1 MKLSENPPW
10 VALSRARDHIPS
22 FPRKRE
28 SSGRGLNARDGTQRA
43 QARQKL
49 RNIWDL
55 RPFPTIVLLALALA
69 GCAADPY
76 QTPGTQRMAE
86 QLAALATHA
95 NAEDNIYLS
104 QHRVDWLRRQP
115 APEDPVQQLSQ
126 QVELAKEL
134 LRAGSSA
141 EAATLFEQV
150 RGQAAAHRFRT
161 KPSLEEMI
169 ALAYLRLGEQQN
181 CIDEHNLASC
191 LLPIAA
197 EGVHKVQDGSRA
209 AIAYYRTILEKMPY
223 DLTSRWLLNIAY
235 MTIGEYPHQVP
246 AAHLIPPAA
255 FVSDADIGHFPDRAP
270 ALGLDVLGLAGGGIM
285 EDFDNDGFLDIMA
298 TSWGL
303 NDPLR
308 YFRNQGDGTFADA
321 TKAAG
326 LTGLVGG
333 LNAVQADFDN
343 DGFADVLILRG
354 GWFGADGLH
363 PNSLLRNQGD
373 GTFADVTEAA
383 GLLTLHPTQTAA
395 WADFDNDGWLD
406 LFVGNESSA
415 QEHHPCELFR
425 NQGDG
430 TFVDVAAEVGLD
442 VEGFVKGVAWGDI
455 DNDRRPDLYIS
466 RLGQPNLLFHN
477 DGPDADGRW
486 RFSDIT
492 ARAGVSQPTFSFPV
506 WFWDYD
512 NDGFLDLSVSGYK
525 ADAGD
530 VAADYMGLP
539 HKGEPPRLYR
549 NQGDGTFVD
558 MARQTHSDKVLYTM
572 GCNFGDLDNDGF
584 LDFYAG
590 TGDPDYRSLMPNR
603 MFRNAAGQR
612 FEDVTT
618 SGGFGHLQKGHG
630 VAFGDIDNDG
640 DQDIYAVVGGAYSGD
655 VYTNVLFENPGHGN
669 HWITL
674 KLEGTKSNRA
684 GIGTRIQARTETR
697 TIHILAGTGASFGAS
712 TLQQEIGLGKAEVLD
727 ALTLH
732 WPSGTVQTF
741 TNVPVNEVYRVRED
755 ATTLERLAVYPLV
768 LATEGHQAHRH

>member
-1 MKLSENPPW
+1 MLRSHFLPP
-10 VALSRARDHIPS
+10 LLS
-22 FPRKRE
+22 FPR
-28 SSGRGLNARDGTQRA
+28 NMHPCA
-43 QARQKL
+43 
-49 RNIWDL
+49 
-55 RPFPTIVLLALALA
+55 IVLLALALA
-69 GCAADPY
+69 SCAADPH
-76 QTPGTQRMAE
+76 QPPGTQRMAE
-86 QLAALATHA
+86 QLAALAVHV

-115 APEDPVQQLSQ
+115 APDDPVQQLSQ
-126 QVELAKEL
+126 QVEIAKEL
-134 LRAGSSA
+134 LRSGASA

-161 KPSLEEMI
+161 RPSLEEMI

-181 CIDEHNLASC
+181 CLDGHNPASC

-197 EGVHKVQDGSRA
+197 EGVHKAQDGSRA
-209 AIAYYRTILEKMPY
+209 AIAYYRAILAKTPY

-235 MTIGEYPHQVP
+235 MTVGEYPHQVP
-246 AAHLIPPAA
+246 AAHLVPPEVFAA
-255 FVSDADIGHFPDRAP
+255 DADIGHFPDRAA
-270 ALGLDVLGLAGGGIM
+270 ALGLNVLGLAGGGIM
-285 EDFDNDGFLDIMA
+285 EDFDNDGFLDIIA

-303 NDPLR
+303 DDPLR
-308 YFRNQGDGTFADA
+308 YFRNQGDGTFAERTA
-321 TKAAG
+321 AAG

-333 LNAVQADFDN
+333 LNAVQTDFDN
-343 DGFADVLILRG
+343 DGFADVLVLRG

-363 PNSLLRNQGD
+363 PNSLLHNQGD

-415 QEHHPCELFR
+415 QEQHPCELFR

-430 TFVDVAAEVGLD
+430 TFADVAADVGLD

-455 DNDRRPDLYIS
+455 DNDHRPDLYIS

-477 DGPDADGRW
+477 DGPDANGRW

-492 ARAGVSQPTFSFPV
+492 ARAGVGQPTFSFPV

-512 NDGFLDLSVSGYK
+512 NDGWLDLFVSGYK

-549 NQGDGTFVD
+549 NQGDGTFADV
-558 MARQTHSDKVLYTM
+558 ARQTHSDKVLYTM
-572 GCNFGDLDNDGF
+572 GCNFGDLDNDGW

-684 GIGTRIQARTETR
+684 GIGTRIQASAGTR
-697 TIHILAGTGASFGAS
+697 TIHIVASTGASFGAS

-727 ALTLH
+727 ELTLH

-741 TNVPVNEVYRVRED
+741 TDVPVNAVYQVRED
-755 ATTLERLAVYPLV
+755 ATSLERLNVHPLA
-768 LATEGHQAHRH
+768 LATEGRAHRH

>member
-1 MKLSENPPW
+1 MNPP
-10 VALSRARDHIPS
+10 A
-22 FPRKRE
+22 
-28 SSGRGLNARDGTQRA
+28 
-43 QARQKL
+43 
-49 RNIWDL
+49 
-55 RPFPTIVLLALALA
+55 IVLLALALA
-69 GCAADPY
+69 GCATDLH

-86 QLAALATHA
+86 QLAALAAHA

-115 APEDPVQQLSQ
+115 APDDPVQQLSR

-191 LLPIAA
+191 LLPITA

-209 AIAYYRTILEKMPY
+209 AIAYYRAILEKTPY

-235 MTIGEYPHQVP
+235 MTVGEYPHQVP
-246 AAHLIPPAA
+246 AAQLIPPEVFAA
-255 FVSDADIGHFPDRAP
+255 DADIGHFPDRAP

-303 NDPLR
+303 GDPLR
-308 YFRNQGDGTFADA
+308 YFRNQGDSTFADA
-321 TKAAG
+321 TEAAG

-343 DGFADVLILRG
+343 DSFADVLVLRG

-363 PNSLLRNQGD
+363 PNSLLHNQGD

-415 QEHHPCELFR
+415 QEQHPCELFR

-430 TFVDVAAEVGLD
+430 TFANVAAEVGLD

-512 NDGFLDLSVSGYK
+512 NDGFLDLFVSGYK

-530 VAADYMGLP
+530 VAADYLGLP

-572 GCNFGDLDNDGF
+572 GCNFGDLDNDGW

-684 GIGTRIQARTETR
+684 GIGTRIQARTETQ
-697 TIHILAGTGASFGAS
+697 TIHIVAGTGASFGAS

-755 ATTLERLAVYPLV
+755 ATTLERLAVHPLA
-768 LATEGHQAHRH
+768 LASEGQRSHRH

>member
-1 MKLSENPPW
+1 MNPC
-10 VALSRARDHIPS
+10 AIA
-22 FPRKRE
+22 F
-28 SSGRGLNARDGTQRA
+28 
-43 QARQKL
+43 
-49 RNIWDL
+49 
-55 RPFPTIVLLALALA
+55 LALALA
-69 GCAADPY
+69 SCAADPY
-76 QTPGTQRMAE
+76 QTPGTQHMAE
-86 QLAALATHA
+86 QLAALAAQA

-115 APEDPVQQLSQ
+115 TLDDPVQQLSQ

-134 LRAGSSA
+134 LRAGASA

-150 RGQAAAHRFRT
+150 REQAAIHRFRT
-161 KPSLEEMI
+161 RPSLEEMI

-181 CIDEHNLASC
+181 CIDDHNLASC
-191 LLPIAA
+191 LLPISA
-197 EGVHKVQDGSRA
+197 EGVHKLQDGSRA
-209 AIAYYRTILEKMPY
+209 AIAYYRAILEKTPY

-235 MTIGEYPHQVP
+235 MTVGEYPHQVP
-246 AAHLIPPAA
+246 AAHLIPPKVFAA
-255 FVSDADIGHFPDRAP
+255 DADIGHFPDRAP
-270 ALGLDVLGLAGGGIM
+270 ALGLNVLGLAGGGIM
-285 EDFDNDGFLDIMA
+285 EDFDNDGFLDIIA

-303 NDPLR
+303 DDPLR
-308 YFRNQGDGTFADA
+308 YFRNQGDGTFAERTA
-321 TKAAG
+321 AAG

-333 LNAVQADFDN
+333 LNAVQTDFDN
-343 DGFADVLILRG
+343 DGFADVLVLRG

-373 GTFADVTEAA
+373 GTFADVTEVA

-395 WADFDNDGWLD
+395 WADYDNDGWLD

-415 QEHHPCELFR
+415 EEHHPCELFR

-442 VEGFVKGVAWGDI
+442 VDGFVKGVAWGDI
-455 DNDRRPDLYIS
+455 DNDLRPDLYIS

-477 DGPDADGRW
+477 DGPDANGRW

-492 ARAGVSQPTFSFPV
+492 ARAGVGQPTFSFPV

-512 NDGFLDLSVSGYK
+512 NDGWLDLFVSGYK

-549 NQGDGTFVD
+549 NQGDGTFAD

-572 GCNFGDLDNDGF
+572 GCNFGDLDNDGW

-603 MFRNAAGQR
+603 MFRNASGQR
-612 FEDVTT
+612 FEDVTA

-684 GIGTRIQARTETR
+684 GIGTRIQARAKMR
-697 TIHILAGTGASFGAS
+697 TIHILVGTGASFGAS
-712 TLQQEIGLGKAEVLD
+712 TLQQEIGLGEAEVLD
-727 ALTLH
+727 ELTLH
-732 WPSGTVQTF
+732 WPSGTVQNF
-741 TNVPVNEVYRVRED
+741 TEIPINEVYRVRED
-755 ATTLERLAVYPLV
+755 ATALERLDVYPLA
-768 LATEGHQAHRH
+768 LATEGHRAHRH

>member
-1 MKLSENPPW
+1 MNLC
-10 VALSRARDHIPS
+10 
-22 FPRKRE
+22 
-28 SSGRGLNARDGTQRA
+28 G
-43 QARQKL
+43 
-49 RNIWDL
+49 
-55 RPFPTIVLLALALA
+55 IVFLALFLA
-69 GCAADPY
+69 SCAADLY
-76 QTPGTQRMAE
+76 QAPGTQRMAA
-86 QLAALATHA
+86 QLAALAAQA

-104 QHRVDWLRRQP
+104 QLRVDWLRRQP
-115 APEDPVQQLSQ
+115 APADPVQQLSR

-134 LRAGSSA
+134 LRAGASA

-150 RGQAAAHRFRT
+150 RQQADAQRFRT
-161 KPSLEEMI
+161 RPSLEEMI

-181 CIDEHNLASC
+181 CIDDHNLASC

-197 EGVHKVQDGSRA
+197 EGVHKLQEGSRA
-209 AIAYYRTILEKMPY
+209 AIAYYRAILKKTPY

-235 MTIGEYPHQVP
+235 MTVGEYPHQVP
-246 AAHLIPPAA
+246 AAYLIPPKVFAA
-255 FVSDADIGHFPDRAP
+255 DADIGHFPDRAP
-270 ALGLDVLGLAGGGIM
+270 ALGLNVLGLAGGGIM
-285 EDFDNDGFLDIMA
+285 EDFDNDGFLDIIA

-303 NDPLR
+303 DDPLR
-308 YFRNQGDGTFADA
+308 YFRNQGDGTFAERTA
-321 TKAAG
+321 AAG

-333 LNAVQADFDN
+333 LNAVQTDFDN
-343 DGFADVLILRG
+343 DGLADVLVLRG

-373 GTFADVTEAA
+373 GTFADVTEMA

-415 QEHHPCELFR
+415 QQRHPCELFR

-430 TFVDVAAEVGLD
+430 TFVNVAAAVGLD

-466 RLGQPNLLFHN
+466 RLGQPNLLFRN
-477 DGPDADGRW
+477 DGPSADGRW

-492 ARAGVSQPTFSFPV
+492 TRAGVSQPTFSFPV

-512 NDGFLDLSVSGYK
+512 NDGWLDLFVSGYK

-549 NQGDGTFVD
+549 NQGDGTFAD
-558 MARQTHSDKVLYTM
+558 MAQQTHSAKVLYTM
-572 GCNFGDLDNDGF
+572 GCNFGDLDNDGW
-584 LDFYAG
+584 LDFYVG
-590 TGDPDYRSLMPNR
+590 TGDPDYRSLIPNR
-603 MFRNAAGQR
+603 MFRNAAGQH
-612 FEDVTT
+612 FEDVTA

-674 KLEGTKSNRA
+674 KLTGTKSNRA
-684 GIGTRIQARTETR
+684 GIGTRIQARTARR

-727 ALTLH
+727 ALILH

-741 TNVPVNEVYRVRED
+741 TNVPVNQVYRVRED
-755 ATTLERLAVYPLV
+755 ATALERLAVASPA
-768 LATEGHQAHRH
+768 LASQGPSVHRH

>member
-1 MKLSENPPW
+1 MNLG
-10 VALSRARDHIPS
+10 VI
-22 FPRKRE
+22 
-28 SSGRGLNARDGTQRA
+28 
-43 QARQKL
+43 
-49 RNIWDL
+49 
-55 RPFPTIVLLALALA
+55 IVLALA
-69 GCAADPY
+69 GCAADPH
-76 QTPGTQRMAE
+76 QTPGTQRMAA
-86 QLAALATHA
+86 QLASLAA
-95 NAEDNIYLS
+95 QVNAEDNIYLS

-115 APEDPVQQLSQ
+115 APDDPVQQLGQ

-134 LRAGSSA
+134 LRAGASA
-141 EAATLFEQV
+141 EAAALFEQV

-161 KPSLEEMI
+161 RPSLEEMI

-181 CIDEHNLASC
+181 CIDDHNLASC
-191 LLPIAA
+191 LLPISA
-197 EGVHKVQDGSRA
+197 EGVHKAQDGSRA
-209 AIAYYRTILEKMPY
+209 AIAYYRAILAKTPY

-235 MTIGEYPHQVP
+235 MTVGEYPHQVP
-246 AAHLIPPAA
+246 AAQLIPPEVFAA
-255 FVSDADIGHFPDRAP
+255 DADIGRFADRAP
-270 ALGLDVLGLAGGGIM
+270 ALGLNVLGLAGGGIM
-285 EDFDNDGFLDIMA
+285 EDFDNDGFADIIA
-298 TSWGL
+298 SSWGL
-303 NDPLR
+303 DDPLR
-308 YFRNQGDGTFADA
+308 YFRNQGDGTFAEHTA
-321 TKAAG
+321 AAG

-333 LNAVQADFDN
+333 LNAVQTDFDN
-343 DGFADVLILRG
+343 DGFADVLVLRG

-363 PNSLLRNQGD
+363 PNSLLHNQGD
-373 GTFADVTEAA
+373 GTFADVTEEA

-415 QEHHPCELFR
+415 QQQHPGELFR

-430 TFVDVAAEVGLD
+430 TFADVAAEVGLD
-442 VEGFVKGVAWGDI
+442 VVGFVKGVAWGDI

-466 RLGQPNLLFHN
+466 RLGQPNLLFRN
-477 DGPDADGRW
+477 DGPDADGQW

-492 ARAGVSQPTFSFPV
+492 ASAGVSQPTFSFPV

-512 NDGFLDLSVSGYK
+512 NDGWLDLFVSGYK

-530 VAADYMGLP
+530 VAADYLGLP

-549 NQGDGTFVD
+549 NQGDGTFAD
-558 MARQTHSDKVLYTM
+558 MARQTHSDNVLYTM
-572 GCNFGDLDNDGF
+572 GCNFGDLDNDGW

-590 TGDPDYRSLMPNR
+590 TGDPDYRALMPNR

-640 DQDIYAVVGGAYSGD
+640 DQDIYAVIGGAYSGD

-674 KLEGTKSNRA
+674 KLEGTRSNRP
-684 GIGTRIQARTETR
+684 GIGTRIKALAGPQ
-697 TIHILAGTGASFGAS
+697 TIHVLAGTGASFGAS
-712 TLQQEIGLGKAEVLD
+712 TLQQEIGLGKADVLD

-732 WPSGTVQTF
+732 WPSGAVQTF
-741 TNVPVNEVYRVRED
+741 TNVPVNAVYRVRED
-755 ATTLERLAVYPLV
+755 ATELERVEVESLE
-768 LATEGHQAHRH
+768 LATEGHRGHHP